1 MSHIRYISDR
11 RSWSFTLIEL
21 LIVIAIIAIL
31 AAMLLPALNK
41 ARERAKI
48 TQCLGQVRELVRVSQ
63 LYTDSYNGYFCPAN
77 LVSNSGNYLWW
88 TNVMEMLKLISV
100 PSWTMEHW
108 GKAGGGIM
116 MCPSLRYE
124 GQCPGLGPTRAVS
137 GYGVSAK
144 IHRLK
149 SPSKVAVFGDTPQ
162 NAKGSP
168 LFEITVPDQ
177 WTHLFDGGYLFLRHE
192 TQTNVGFADGHA
204 ITSKEW
210 IVRETPENW
219 LSLTY

>member
-124 GQCPGLGPTRAVS
+124 GQCPGLGPARAVS

-149 SPSKVAVFGDTPQ
+149 SPFEGGGLRRYAAECEGQSAVRNHRSGPVDAPVCRRIPFP
-162 NAKGSP
+162 A
-168 LFEITVPDQ
+168 
-177 WTHLFDGGYLFLRHE
+177 
-192 TQTNVGFADGHA
+192 A
-204 ITSKEW
+204 
-210 IVRETPENW
+210 
-219 LSLTY
+219 